1 MPKKAKLTEKKLCDL
16 CEATSK
22 VQMLQS
28 GKGIT
33 EDILKGIKGA
43 RATIKNLSKDGKKN
57 VKEVVKLFNDG
68 QLGLEEA
75 VAKVKPFIE
84 DLIFKK
90 GKGFTSAD
98 FSQHFGS
105 GYMPQNIPL
114 GLSHSVGQGGVLPG
128 HSGSGGVLA
137 GVSGSGGLLA
147 GRSSGSGG
155 KLAGKKSCGSGGK
168 LAGGMAVM
176 SSHSVVNRGRGK
188 KVNPWLEH
196 LKAYRAKNP
205 GMSYKKAMSEAKKTY
220 KK

>member
-1 MPKKAKLTEKKLCDL
+1 MPKKLTEKKLCDL
-16 CEATSK
+16 CESVSK

-33 EDILKGIKGA
+33 QDILKGIKGA
-43 RATIKNLSKDGKKN
+43 RAMVKNLSKDGKKI
-57 VKEVVKLFNDG
+57 VKESTKLFNEG
-68 QLGLEEA
+68 KMGLEQA
-75 VAKVKPFIE
+75 VNKVKPFVE

-90 GKGFTSAD
+90 GKGFTTGD

-114 GLSHSVGQGGVLPG
+114 GQSHSVGQGGVLPG

-137 GVSGSGGLLA
+137 GVST
-147 GRSSGSGG
+147 GSGG
-155 KLAGKKSCGSGGK
+155 KLAGKKSCGSGGR
-168 LAGGMAVM
+168 LAGHSTGGMAVM

-188 KVNPWLEH
+188 KTNPWIEH

-205 GMSYKKAMSEAKKTY
+205 GMSYKMAMQKAKLTY
-220 KK
+220 KKK

>member
-1 MPKKAKLTEKKLCDL
+1 MPKAKLTQKKLCDL
-16 CEATSK
+16 CEATTK

-33 EDILKGIKGA
+33 ENILKGIKGA
-43 RATIKNLSKDGKKN
+43 RVLVKNLSKEGQKL
-57 VKEVVKLFNDG
+57 VMEATKLFNEGKLPLD
-68 QLGLEEA
+68 EA
-75 VAKVKPFIE
+75 VKMVKPLVE

-90 GKGFTSAD
+90 GKGFTTAD

-114 GLSHSVGQGGVLPG
+114 GQSHSVGQGGVLPG
-128 HSGSGGVLA
+128 H
-137 GVSGSGGLLA
+137 
-147 GRSSGSGG
+147 SGSGG

-168 LAGGMAVM
+168 LAGMTGEGGRLAGHSTTGGMAVM
-176 SSHSVVNRGRGK
+176 SSHSVVNKGRGK
-188 KVNPWLEH
+188 KTNPWIEH

-205 GMSYKKAMSEAKKTY
+205 GIMSYKKAMMEAKKTY